1 MANSNLSTY
10 DFHSSN
16 IRVIT
21 SDEGVILF
29 CLSDVCVTLK
39 LTNPTVMANQIKDEF
54 GCPKLNLA
62 HLKDTLGRDQ
72 EFTMITEAQLY
83 FVMMRSR
90 AKVAREF
97 RQWIC
102 NEVLPSI
109 RKNGSFN
116 LNKELESI
124 KPYNTWF
131 ITEIT
136 NQCIKYGLDESAMSS
151 LCNIASRAYNQGYM
165 IAIHSIKASD
175 LPKDYVTFT
184 ESEAEAVEFLVHY
197 HQLFRPGLLKT
208 YELLRKIEVQAD
220 ELKQQL
226 REIPIGK
233 IFDAATAADISVQK
247 LKRFNTVKIHKNE
260 LVTRS

>member
-1 MANSNLSTY
+1 MSNSNLTSY
-10 DFHSSN
+10 NFHDSN
-16 IRVIT
+16 IRVVQN
-21 SDEGVILF
+21 DKGEVLF
-29 CLSDVCVTLK
+29 CLADVCTSLNLSTPAK
-39 LTNPTVMANQIKDEF
+39 TANQIKEEF
-54 GCPKLNLA
+54 QGGELNSYPLQT
-62 HLKDTLGRDQ
+62 KGGVQ
-72 EFTMITEAQLY
+72 QCTMITEPQLY
-83 FVMMRSR
+83 FVMMRSNS
-90 AKVAREF
+90 KIAREF

-151 LCNIASRAYNQGYM
+151 FCNIVSRAYNQGYM

-260 LVTRS
+260 LVTRN

>member
-1 MANSNLSTY
+1 MANSNLSVY
-10 DFHSSN
+10 NFHNSN
-16 IRVIT
+16 IRVEQN
-21 SDEGVILF
+21 DKGEVLF
-29 CLSDVCVTLK
+29 CLADVCASLQ
-39 LTNPTVMANQIKDEF
+39 LTNANNIVNQIKEEF
-54 GCPKLNLA
+54 SIPMLNIGMVTRP
-62 HLKDTLGRDQ
+62 DGSRI
-72 EFTMITEAQLY
+72 EVNFITEPQLY

-260 LVTRS
+260 LVTRG

>member
-72 EFTMITEAQLY
+72 EFTMITEPQLY

-260 LVTRS
+260 LVTRG

>member
-29 CLSDVCVTLK
+29 CLSDVCVTLN

-72 EFTMITEAQLY
+72 EFTMITEPQLY

>member
-116 LNKELESI
+116 LKKELESI

-136 NQCIKYGLDESAMSS
+136 DQCIKYGLNESAMSS
-151 LCNIASRAYNQGYM
+151 FCNIVSRAYNQGYM

>member
-1 MANSNLSTY
+1 MSNQVSTY
-10 DFHSSN
+10 DFHKSN

-21 SDEGVILF
+21 SEDGVILF
-29 CLSDVCVTLK
+29 CLADVCASLN
-39 LTNPTVMANQIKDEF
+39 LTNATVIANQIKDEF
-54 GCPKLNLA
+54 ELPKLNLA
-62 HLKDTLGRDQ
+62 SFDTGYGVK
-72 EFTMITEAQLY
+72 EFTMITEPQLY

-260 LVTRS
+260 LVTRG

>member
-1 MANSNLSTY
+1 MSNSNLTSY
-10 DFHSSN
+10 NFHNSD
-16 IRVIT
+16 IRVVQN
-21 SDEGVILF
+21 DKGEVLF
-29 CLSDVCVTLK
+29 CLADVCASLNLSQSNKT
-39 LTNPTVMANQIKDEF
+39 ANQIKEEF
-54 GCPKLNLA
+54 GGTELNSA
-62 HLKDTLGRDQ
+62 PLKTKGGVQ
-72 EFTMITEAQLY
+72 QCTMITEPQLY
-83 FVMMRSR
+83 FVMMRSNS
-90 AKVAREF
+90 KIAREF

-260 LVTRS
+260 LVTRN